1 MIFVAL
7 TSALIAAGGIG
18 ASISGYVLSPTIAL
32 RRRWML
38 CAAFMSFCLAASLW
52 AFGFWLFQA

>member
-18 ASISGYVLSPTIAL
+18 ASISGYVLTPTVAL
-32 RRRWML
+32 RRRFMF
-38 CAAFMSFCLAASLW
+38 CAAFMTLCLAASLW
-52 AFGFWLFQA
+52 AFGFWLLQT